1 MSSKRQQTR
10 SNILDSA
17 LKLLVERG
25 YYGVGLEEVARN
37 AGVSR
42 QALYL
47 HFKSKSEL
55 LVAMAQYND
64 ENLNVPEL
72 IRIGVEA
79 DTALESL
86 DSGIQAYGVI
96 EPQIYEIANLVYSA
110 RRSDEAADAVWHD
123 RMAYRRENA
132 RRIMERLHREGY
144 LADGWT
150 VDEAT
155 DFAWGLL
162 STSTYELLV
171 VERGWSI
178 EQFLDRLRTML
189 YKVLIVEPD
198 QGKH

>member
-10 SNILDSA
+10 STILASA

-25 YYGVGLEEVARN
+25 YYGVGMEEVARD

-55 LVAMAQYND
+55 LVAMAKFND
-64 ENLNVPEL
+64 DNINVPEL
-72 IRIGVEA
+72 VQLGVEA
-79 DTALESL
+79 ETALEAL

-96 EPQIYEIANLVYSA
+96 EPQIYELAILVYSA
-110 RRSDEAADAVWHD
+110 RRSDEAADAVWRD
-123 RMAYRRENA
+123 RMDYRRSNA
-132 RRIMERLHREGY
+132 RQVIERIHKDGY
-144 LADGWT
+144 LAEGWT

-189 YKVLIVEPD
+189 YKVLIIEPD
-198 QGKH
+198 EQTK